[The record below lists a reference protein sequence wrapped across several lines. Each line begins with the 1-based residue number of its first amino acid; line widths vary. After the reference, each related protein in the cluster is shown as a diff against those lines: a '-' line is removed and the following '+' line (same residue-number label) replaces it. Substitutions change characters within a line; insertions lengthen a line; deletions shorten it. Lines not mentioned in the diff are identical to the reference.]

1 MLLGLMFELSMLIFK
16 LSGCR
21 FKQSKLVLVG
31 CRFKQ
36 SNLVFKLSKLTI
48 KQSRPISKL
57 SQRIS
62 KFIFIKTYIS
72 LIQAYV

>member
-1 MLLGLMFELSMLIFK
+1 MFELPRLIFK

-48 KQSRPISKL
+48 KQSRPIPKL
-57 SQRIS
+57 SQPIS
-62 KFIFIKTYIS
+62 KFYIYQKTYIS